1 MAVQTNEVHEMVRDM
16 AREFAQKE
24 IAPVAR
30 QNDREGRFP
39 RDLVQKMAP
48 LGLLGGPIPPEY
60 GGMGIDHLSWGMA
73 LEQIA
78 GACLSTATTVLV
90 QVSLVGLNMLNWAT
104 EEQKRRY
111 LPHLTSGKLLGA
123 FALTEPNTGSNP
135 AQMDTTARREGNEW
149 VLNGQKL
156 WITNGNVADVLIIY
170 AQTDRSLGHRGIAA
184 FLVERTMPGF
194 SAHDIHG
201 KLGLRASNTAA
212 VFLDNVRVP
221 AENVMCGPGKGM
233 HSALNTLETSRYNA
247 ACAFV
252 GVAQAALDAAVWYA
266 ATRTQFSRPI
276 GSFQM
281 VQDMLA
287 DMAVEVE
294 AARCLA
300 YRAGALKDQGKLTAK
315 DAAMA
320 KYYASEVAVRVTEKA
335 VQIYGSSGY
344 SDEFPVERY
353 FRDARVGTIYEG
365 TSQIQKL
372 IIGRELLGISA
383 FS

>member
-1 MAVQTNEVHEMVRDM
+1 MDVELNEVQLMVRDM
-16 AREFAQKE
+16 AREFARKE

-30 QNDREGRFP
+30 ENDRAGRFP
-39 RDLVQKMAP
+39 RDLLAKMAP
-48 LGLLGGPIPPEY
+48 LGLLGGPIPQEY
-60 GGMGIDHLSWGMA
+60 GGMGVDHLSWGMA

-104 EEQKRRY
+104 DEQKRRY
-111 LPHLTSGKLLGA
+111 LPQLTSGKLLGA
-123 FALTEPNTGSNP
+123 FGLTEPNVGSNP
-135 AQMDTTARREGNEW
+135 AQLETSARREGSEW

-156 WITNGNVADVLIIY
+156 WITNGNVADIMIIY
-170 AQTDRSLGHRGIAA
+170 AQSDRSLGHRGIAA
-184 FLVERTMPGF
+184 FIVERTMPGV
-194 SAHDIHG
+194 SAQDIEG
-201 KLGLRASNTAA
+201 KLGLRSSNTAA

-221 AENVMCGPGKGM
+221 EANVMAQPGHGI
-233 HSALNTLETSRYNA
+233 HSALNTLEASRYNA

-252 GVAQAALDAAVWYA
+252 GVAQAALDAALAYA
-266 ATRTQFSRPI
+266 ATRSQFGRPI
-276 GSFQM
+276 GSFQL
-281 VQDMLA
+281 VQDMLV

-300 YRAGALKDQGKLTAK
+300 YRAGAMKDKGTLTAS
-315 DAAMA
+315 AASMA

-335 VQIYGSSGY
+335 IQVHGSHGY

-372 IIGRELLGISA
+372 IIGRELLGMSA